1 MGYTHY
7 WTLENGIEQSD
18 WDKFLEGARLIIETA
33 VDAGIPLE
41 DNSEGASIYFNGVG
55 SGAHE
60 TFVITSEDTGFNFC
74 KTAQK
79 PYDTVATAI
88 LIHLKQSLGSKVVVT
103 SDGEWEDWSD
113 GRLLYETVYDQ
124 KIEVDFLGV

>member
-7 WTLENGIEQSD
+7 WTLENGIEQSN

-33 VDAGIPLE
+33 KDAGIPLE

-60 TFVITSEDTGFNFC
+60 TFVITSEDTGFSFC
-74 KTAQK
+74 KTAEK
-79 PYDTVATAI
+79 PYDTAVTAI

-103 SDGEWEDWSD
+103 SDGEWEDWSA
-113 GRLLYETVYDQ
+113 GRLLYETVYD
-124 KIEVDFLGV
+124 KNIEVDFLGV

>member
-18 WDKFLEGARLIIETA
+18 CNKFLEGARLIIENA
-33 VDAGIPLE
+33 KDAGIPIE
-41 DNSEGASIYFNGVG
+41 DNSAGASIYFNGVG

-60 TFVITSEDTGFNFC
+60 TFVITSEDTGFSFC
-74 KTAQK
+74 KTAEK
-79 PYDTVATAI
+79 PYDTAVTAI

-103 SDGEWEDWSD
+103 SDGEWEDWSA
-113 GRLLYETVYDQ
+113 GRLLYETVYD
-124 KIEVDFLGV
+124 KNIEVDFLGV